1 MNKAAKRIEFEKLWR
16 DLDSIGL
23 DGHWKD
29 GKRHW
34 GSYYMLSNGL
44 MISLVYGSERY
55 LDIFESGEMMLDDWF
70 EAKATTVTGLKR
82 AINKYDRLVAEYKNN
97 SK

>member
-1 MNKAAKRIEFEKLWR
+1 MNKRAKIIEFEKLWR

-29 GKRHW
+29 GKNHW

-44 MISLVYGSERY
+44 MVSLVYGGDFY
-55 LDIFESGEMMLDDWF
+55 LDIFESGEECMLDDWF
-70 EAKATTVTGLKR
+70 EAKATTATGLKR
-82 AINKYDRLVAEYKNN
+82 AINKYDRLLAEAQK
-97 SK
+97 

>member
-1 MNKAAKRIEFEKLWR
+1 MNRTAKRIAFEKLWR
-16 DLDSIGL
+16 ELDEIGL

-29 GKRHW
+29 GKSHW

-44 MISLVYGSERY
+44 MISIPCGRDFY
-55 LDIFESGEMMLDDWF
+55 LDIFESGDMRLDDWF
-70 EAKATTVTGLKR
+70 EAKATTVAGLKR
-82 AINKYDRLVAEYKNN
+82 AINKYDRRLAEYENN